1 MQKKMLS
8 VLVLMSL
15 TGSLLPMT
23 ITNAKTLPQ
32 LPQKEGYAV
41 MPAQLSNRAYE
52 WQPVDAKPKVGSLGI
67 VDVPTTPTSPMVAW
81 EGPID
86 SVQYAGNGWW
96 DISLTPKKIVTLPKP
111 STGSV
116 TPSVTKGSPSSGTS
130 STKGSP
136 SSGTSNPAGSSSSG
150 TSNTAGSPSSGTSST
165 AGSSS
170 SGAGNTAGSSS
181 SGTGSTTGSTLPYE
195 TDLVDGMLN
204 QYGSLTGTMKAKEEA
219 LFQAFINVMTTNHF
233 TPVGL
238 SYPVWTGQNTLVPNV
253 NFYAGEEVSSE
264 LASQPPYSVDFGIQG
279 GSSQK
284 AQPLVQVNFN
294 ANHSISTFMLSSN
307 LAQSYQLSVY
317 LTNAQENALSAIFQN
332 QTW

>member
-32 LPQKEGYAV
+32 LPQQEGYAV
-41 MPAQLSNRAYE
+41 MPAQLRNRAYE

-130 STKGSP
+130 
-136 SSGTSNPAGSSSSG
+136 NP
-150 TSNTAGSPSSGTSST
+150 T
-165 AGSSS
+165 GSSS
-170 SGAGNTAGSSS
+170 SGAGNPAGSSS

-195 TDLVDGMLN
+195 TDIVDGMLN
-204 QYGSLTGTMKAKEEA
+204 QYGNLTGTMKAKEEA

-279 GSSQK
+279 GSSQT

-294 ANHSISTFMLSSN
+294 ADHSISTFMLSSN

>member
-32 LPQKEGYAV
+32 LPQQEGYAV
-41 MPAQLSNRAYE
+41 MPAQLRNRAYE

-136 SSGTSNPAGSSSSG
+136 SSGTSN
-150 TSNTAGSPSSGTSST
+150 TKGSPSSGTSNPT
-165 AGSSS
+165 GSSS
-170 SGAGNTAGSSS
+170 SGAGNPAGSSS

-195 TDLVDGMLN
+195 TDIVDGMLN
-204 QYGSLTGTMKAKEEA
+204 QYGNLTGTMKAKEEA

-279 GSSQK
+279 GSSQT

-294 ANHSISTFMLSSN
+294 ADHSISTFMLSSN